1 MDIKKIKT
9 IKKYKSFRDYSW
21 HPFLNTENLHP
32 KTNIFYGENGSGKSS
47 ICNILKSVSQVKE
60 FVKYFPDDVE
70 LKISNTDHKYENRTW
85 TSTLPKGSVLFF
97 DREFVEQNVHLG
109 RDRGTQQGEQEQQ
122 SGNLIIE
129 FDAEAIRLRSLRDKL
144 VGIRDEKDAK
154 VNEYRREN
162 SRALAF
168 DLLDNDESFFK
179 KYKTKNNDAL
189 DKVKRLLNDKRNNL
203 ENDLKNDKQ
212 LLQKVNAIQEI
223 DEIGLDLDSG
233 YLSPRNTYQ
242 GIFNFDLKEQ
252 IKIEAQ
258 NELIEQ
264 LKEHKEFFE
273 EGFNIR
279 KNHLKKCPFCQSENQ
294 EEEIKKI
301 LDTYNKIYDDS
312 YKKQKGVFERN
323 KQQLVSELSS
333 LQEVVKG
340 LNVSTIF
347 IALKRLAEK
356 YAIKN
361 LYSVDEEAKFQEKIE
376 SGNID
381 ELKKRLIALNK
392 PNKEDISDLYKNAL
406 AECNKLNNLIKSI
419 QTLVTKK
426 NRIIQK
432 FKNENTNSKLSARI
446 AKTQDLLDVAK
457 NEIDFIQSTKIE
469 KQKLKLEKLKDIAK
483 FQRALEKA
491 KEQHKIVREQY
502 EKYCSTEAFA
512 KTLAKIESYFNKFN
526 FSFKLKLDTA
536 NRHTG
541 STKELP
547 FAFKIIDFDGDERD
561 LKEGLSEGEVQVL
574 SLCFFFAFLDI
585 QDKKANKIL
594 VFDDPIT
601 SLDDSNLSSLV
612 DLISE
617 EKEKF
622 SQTLILTHHRTF
634 FKFLRKKFSDKCR
647 EYNILR
653 NKNHL
658 GGSFICKSQEE
669 RFVQK
674 LKDFETHLTQVAQN
688 PNGFDTELKI
698 VEYGQYLRYETEHF
712 IKCRLLHWNE
722 SSEFAKVVEGIKENK
737 KVSDD
742 DLDKVKQI
750 YSFCNWTT
758 SHVDVG
764 DDHGMAQL
772 KEKITDFVLISDKY

>member
-21 HPFLNTENLHP
+21 HPFLNTENLHS

-47 ICNILKSVSQVKE
+47 ICNILKSVSQEKD
-60 FVKYFPDDVE
+60 FVRYFPEEVE
-70 LKISNTDHKYENRTW
+70 LMIGNTLYKYANRTW
-85 TSTLPKGSVLFF
+85 TNTLSKGSVLFF

-129 FDAEAIRLRSLRDKL
+129 FDAEAIRLRSFRDKL
-144 VGIRDEKDAK
+144 AKIRDEKDAK
-154 VNEYRREN
+154 VSEYRREN
-162 SRALAF
+162 NRALAF
-168 DLLDNDESFFK
+168 DFLADDESFFK
-179 KYKTKNNDAL
+179 KYKTKNSDTL
-189 DKVKRLLNDKRNNL
+189 DKAKQFLSDKRNNL

-212 LLQKVNAIQEI
+212 LLQKANAIQEI
-223 DEIGLDLDSG
+223 DAIELDLDNG
-233 YLSPRNTYQ
+233 HLSPQNVYQ
-242 GIFNFDLKEQ
+242 GVFSYDLKEQ

-258 NELIEQ
+258 NELIEKI
-264 LKEHKEFFE
+264 KEHKEFFE
-273 EGFNIR
+273 EGFDIR

-301 LDTYNKIYDDS
+301 LDTYNQLYDDS
-312 YKKQKGVFERN
+312 YKKQKAVFETN
-323 KQQLVSELSS
+323 KQQLVNELES
-333 LQEVVKG
+333 LQEIVKG
-340 LNVSTIF
+340 LNVSTVF

-356 YAIKN
+356 YSIKN
-361 LYSVDEEAKFQEKIE
+361 LYSVEEEAKFQEKIE
-376 SGNID
+376 SVKID
-381 ELKKRLIALNK
+381 GLKKRLLVLSK
-392 PNKEDISDLYKNAL
+392 PNKENISDLYKKARTEYV
-406 AECNKLNNLIKSI
+406 ALNNLIRGI
-419 QTLVTKK
+419 RILVIKK
-426 NRIIQK
+426 NRVIQK
-432 FKNENTNSKLSARI
+432 FKNENTNLKLSARI
-446 AKTQDLLDVAK
+446 TKTQDLLGAVK
-457 NEIDFIQSTKIE
+457 NELDFIQSTKIE

-483 FQRALEKA
+483 FQRALERA

-512 KTLAKIESYFNKFN
+512 KTLVKIESYFNRFN
-526 FSFKLKLDTA
+526 FSFKLQLDTA

-541 STKELP
+541 STKEMP
-547 FAFKIIDFDGDERD
+547 FAFKVIDFDGNERD

-585 QDKKANKIL
+585 QGKKAEKIL

-622 SQTLILTHHRTF
+622 SQTFTMTHHRTF
-634 FKFLRKKFSDKCR
+634 FKFLRKKFNEKCR

-674 LKDFETHLTQVAQN
+674 LKDFETHLIQVAQN
-688 PNGFDTELKI
+688 PNGFDTELKV

-772 KEKITDFVLISDKY
+772 KEKITDFVSISDKY

>member
-1 MDIKKIKT
+1 MDIKKIKA

-21 HPFLNTENLHP
+21 HPFLNTENLHS

-47 ICNILKSVSQVKE
+47 ICNILKSVSKE
-60 FVKYFPDDVE
+60 KDFVKYFPEEVE
-70 LKISNTDHKYENRTW
+70 LLIGNTTHKYANRTW
-85 TSTLPKGSVLFF
+85 NNTLTKGSVLFF

-144 VGIRDEKDAK
+144 IKIRDEKDAK
-154 VNEYRREN
+154 VNEYKREN
-162 SRALAF
+162 NRVLSF
-168 DLLDNDESFFK
+168 DLLDTDESFFR
-179 KYKTKNNDAL
+179 KYKTKNKDTL
-189 DKVKRLLNDKRNNL
+189 DKLKQLLSEERNNH
-203 ENDLKNDKQ
+203 ENDIKNDKQ
-212 LLQKVNAIQEI
+212 LLQKANAIQEI
-223 DEIGLDLDSG
+223 TEIELDLDFG
-233 YLSPRNTYQ
+233 HLSPKNAYR
-242 GIFNFDLKEQ
+242 GVFSFDLKEQ

-258 NELIEQ
+258 NELIEKI
-264 LKEHKEFFE
+264 KEHKEFFE
-273 EGFNIR
+273 EGFGIR

-301 LDTYNKIYDDS
+301 LDTYNQLYDDS
-312 YKKQKGVFERN
+312 YKRQKAVFEKN
-323 KQQLVSELSS
+323 KQQLINELGS
-333 LQEVVKG
+333 LQEVIKR

-347 IALKRLAEK
+347 IALKRLAER
-356 YAIKN
+356 YLIKN
-361 LYSVDEEAKFQEKIE
+361 LYSVEEEAKFQEKIE
-376 SGNID
+376 SRNID

-392 PNKEDISDLYKNAL
+392 PNKEDISDLHKSAR
-406 AECNKLNNLIKSI
+406 AECDTLNKLIKNI
-419 QTLVTKK
+419 RNMVTKK
-426 NRIIQK
+426 NRVIQK
-432 FKNENTNSKLSARI
+432 FKNENTNLKLSDRI
-446 AKTQDLLDVAK
+446 TKIQDLLDLVK
-457 NEIDFIQSTKIE
+457 SELDFIQSTKIE
-469 KQKLKLEKLKDIAK
+469 KQKSKLEKLKDIAR

-491 KEQHKIVREQY
+491 KEQHKITREQY

-512 KTLAKIESYFNKFN
+512 KTLIKIESYFNRFN
-526 FSFKLKLDTA
+526 FSFKLQLDTA

-547 FAFKIIDFDGDERD
+547 FAFKVIDFDGDERD

-585 QDKKANKIL
+585 QGKKADKIL

-617 EKEKF
+617 EKERF
-622 SQTLILTHHRTF
+622 SQTLVLTHHRTF
-634 FKFLRKKFSDKCR
+634 FKFLRKKFNDKCK

-688 PNGFDTELKI
+688 PNGFDAELKVI
-698 VEYGQYLRYETEHF
+698 EYGQCLRYETEYF

-737 KVSDD
+737 KVTND
-742 DLDKVKQI
+742 DLDKIKQI

-772 KEKITDFVLISDKY
+772 KAKIADFVSISDKY